1 MKKLIILAALIVA
14 TFTLASVRPTQA
26 EANVSAKFSKP
37 PAIVYVG
44 HWYYALGNTDYSVY
58 VYQDDP
64 TSVAKVSANG
74 GSLVNAAGT
83 YDPDTRV
90 ATLESSIVNFS
101 HELSNP

>member
-1 MKKLIILAALIVA
+1 MKKLIILVA
-14 TFTLASVRPTQA
+14 MMVAMFTLANVQPTQA
-26 EANVSAKFSKP
+26 EAKSRTQFSKP

-64 TSVAKVSANG
+64 ASVAKVSANG
-74 GSLVNAAGT
+74 GSLVNATGT